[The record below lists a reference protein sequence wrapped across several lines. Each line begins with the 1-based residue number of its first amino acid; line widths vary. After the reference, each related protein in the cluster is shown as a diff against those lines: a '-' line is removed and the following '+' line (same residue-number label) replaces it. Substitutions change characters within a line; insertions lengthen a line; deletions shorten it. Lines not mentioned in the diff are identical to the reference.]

1 MFIILKCWSPWN
13 FNTTSRECIPVTTI
27 YMIAQNVFLHILCW
41 KTWCAVS
48 AGRTQGFFPWGHCSG
63 ERWEESAFHLVLQA
77 KPVSLWPHGN
87 QQEGSWVS
95 DVGLPLLPPRWC
107 LPGSSFLAR
116 KSFYWLFS
124 INYVFHIRK
133 AENGKLLLFNYGT
146 LFFWLVLLESWHSA
160 DFSIFIGCSNKI
172 KLSFSSCIM
181 QDWFSG

>member
-1 MFIILKCWSPWN
+1 MHTCDNHLHECTKCFPPY
-13 FNTTSRECIPVTTI
+13 FVLEDLMCCQCRENTGIFPLRSLFRWKVRGVCLSLSTS
-27 YMIAQNVFLHILCW
+27 
-41 KTWCAVS
+41 
-48 AGRTQGFFPWGHCSG
+48 
-63 ERWEESAFHLVLQA
+63 VLQA
-77 KPVSLWPHGN
+77 KPVSLQLHGN

-116 KSFYWLFS
+116 KSFYWLFF
-124 INYVFHIRK
+124 INYVFHIKK

-146 LFFWLVLLESWHSA
+146 LFFWLVLLESWHNA